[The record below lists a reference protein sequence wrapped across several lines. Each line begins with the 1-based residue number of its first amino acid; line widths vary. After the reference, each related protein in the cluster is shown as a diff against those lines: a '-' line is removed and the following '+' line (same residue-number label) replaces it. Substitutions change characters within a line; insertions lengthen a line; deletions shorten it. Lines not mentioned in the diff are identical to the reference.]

1 MIRTNYIFKFVKN
14 EGNVVDFKMI
24 EGKTSVKVFVLE
36 DDVIRV
42 LFYENEMKLNRT
54 WMIAP
59 GMEDIEKEG
68 RDRLD
73 VSVFSLPKFT
83 FDINDGTSTIET
95 SKMKVVFDLDGMKA
109 TWYAKIGDE
118 EIQFAKDRKTQS
130 YNFEGSLGKGPFHYL
145 ERDLNEQYYGL
156 GEKSGNV
163 EKNGRRYKMMS
174 VDPMGYDA
182 ESTDPLYKHIP
193 FYITRNKETEVS
205 FGIFYDNL
213 STSIFDMG
221 SELDNYHGYYRYYN
235 AEDGDL
241 DYYII
246 LGPEIKNITQRFS
259 WLTGKTIFTPKWSI
273 GYSGSTM
280 SYTDAPDAQD
290 QLQKFVNDCKEYDV
304 PCESF
309 QLSSG
314 YTSIGDK
321 RYVFNWNKD
330 KFPTPEDMAKR
341 FHENGLKLCANI
353 KPALLI
359 DHPMYKELE
368 ENKMFIQDRNGQ
380 VTETAQFWDQLGAYV
395 DFTNPKSFDWWKA
408 QVTEKLLKYGID
420 STWNDNNEYE
430 IWDGQAK
437 ANGFGKEINI
447 AQIRPLQS
455 LLMMKASYE
464 AQKEFNPSIRPYLI
478 SRSGCP
484 GMQRYVQTWSG
495 DNRTSYK
502 TIKYNIKMGIGLSLS
517 GVYNIGH
524 DVGGFS
530 GPAPEPEMFVRWV
543 QNGVFHPRFTI
554 HSWNDDHTVNV
565 PWMYPEMTQ
574 HIREMIKF
582 RSRITPYIYN
592 LVYRAHEYYEPMI
605 RPTFYNYEKDKKTF
619 EECDDFMLG
628 DDMLVAS
635 VVEPGQF
642 NRKVYLPKN
651 EDGWYDYHTGL
662 WFEGGQKITI
672 PAPIDYA
679 PLLIKAGAIIPVN
692 DAKITFE
699 TKSKDERGFMLFPT
713 KGTGESEYSLYED
726 DGLTN
731 DYKKGICTFV
741 KLKMKSTESKIEI
754 HISAEGN
761 YKIPYTEVRI
771 YLPKTEIRQ
780 IVVNGECIEKN
791 DLNVY
796 SADINKME

>member
-1 MIRTNYIFKFVKN
+1 MIRKNYIFKFVKN
-14 EGNVVDFKMI
+14 ENNVINFKMVD
-24 EGKTSVKVFVLE
+24 GQTVVKIFVLE
-36 DDVIRV
+36 NDIIRV
-42 LFYENEMKLNRT
+42 LFYENELKLNRT
-54 WMIAP
+54 WLVAP
-59 GMEDIEKEG
+59 GMEDINKEG

-73 VSVFSLPKFT
+73 VSVFSLPPFT
-83 FDINDGTSTIET
+83 FTTNNVTSTIET
-95 SKMKVVFDLDGMKA
+95 SKMKVVFNLDGMKA

-130 YNFEGSLGKGPFHYL
+130 YSFEGSLGKGPFHYL
-145 ERDLNEQYYGL
+145 ERNVNEQYYGL

-163 EKNGRRYKMMS
+163 EKSGRRYRMMS

-193 FYITRNKETEVS
+193 FYITRNKETAVS

-221 SELDNYHGYYRYYN
+221 NELDNYHGYYRYYN

-290 QLQKFVNDCKEYDV
+290 QLQKFVKDCKEYDI

-321 RYVFNWNKD
+321 RYVFNWNNE
-330 KFPTPEDMAKR
+330 KFPTPQDMANN

-368 ENKMFIQDRNGQ
+368 ENKMFVQNSNGKE
-380 VTETAQFWDQLGAYV
+380 TETAQFWDQLGAYV
-395 DFTNPKSFDWWKA
+395 DFTNSKSFDWWKA
-408 QVTEKLLKYGID
+408 QVTDKLLKYGID

-437 ANGFGKEINI
+437 AAGFGKEINI

-530 GPAPEPEMFVRWV
+530 GPAPDPEMFVRWV

-554 HSWNDDHTVNV
+554 HSWNDDQTVNV
-565 PWMYPEMTQ
+565 PWMYPEMTH

-582 RSRITPYIYN
+582 RNRITPYIYN

-605 RPTFYNYEKDKKTF
+605 RPTFYNYENDKKTF

-628 DDMLVAS
+628 DDMLIAS
-635 VVEPGQF
+635 VVEPGQV

-651 EDGWYDYHTGL
+651 GDGWYDYNTGL
-662 WFEGGQKITI
+662 WFEGEQEITI
-672 PAPIDYA
+672 PAPIDYS
-679 PLLIKAGAIIPVN
+679 PLLIKAGAIIPIN
-692 DAKITFE
+692 DAEITFE

-713 KGTGESEYSLYED
+713 MGSGENEYSLYED
-726 DGLTN
+726 DGITN

-741 KLKMKSTESKIEI
+741 KLKMQSTENKIEI
-754 HISAEGN
+754 NISTKGN
-761 YKIPYTEVRI
+761 YQLSYTAVRI
-771 YLPKTEIRQ
+771 YLPKSEVRQ
-780 IVVNGECIEKN
+780 IVVNNKYVDKN
-791 DLNVY
+791 NNNVY
-796 SADINKME
+796 SVEIK

>member
-1 MIRTNYIFKFVKN
+1 MIRKNYFFKFVKN
-14 EGNVVDFKMI
+14 EDNVVDFKMV
-24 EGKTSVKVFVLE
+24 EGETSVKIFVLE

-42 LFYENEMKLNRT
+42 LFYENELKLNRT
-54 WMIAP
+54 WLVAP
-59 GMEDIEKEG
+59 GMDDIEKEG

-73 VSVFSLPKFT
+73 ISVFSVPQFIFT
-83 FDINDGTSTIET
+83 TNNVTSTIET
-95 SKMKVVFDLDGMKA
+95 SKMKVVFNLDGMKA
-109 TWYAKIGDE
+109 TWYAKKGDE

-145 ERDLNEQYYGL
+145 ERNLNEQYYGL
-156 GEKSGNV
+156 GEKSGKV

-182 ESTDPLYKHIP
+182 ETTDPLYKHIP

-221 SELDNYHGYYRYYN
+221 NELDNYHGYYRYYN

-290 QLQKFVNDCKEYDV
+290 QLQNFVKDCKEHDV

-321 RYVFNWNKD
+321 RYVFNWNKE
-330 KFPTPEDMAKR
+330 KFPTPEDMAKN

-368 ENKMFIQDRNGQ
+368 EKRMFVQDKNGQ
-380 VTETAQFWDQLGAYV
+380 ETETAQFWDQLGAYV
-395 DFTNPKSFDWWKA
+395 DFTNPEAFNWWKV

-437 ANGFGKEINI
+437 AAGFGEEINI

-517 GVYNIGH
+517 GVFNIGH
-524 DVGGFS
+524 DIGGFA
-530 GPAPEPEMFVRWV
+530 GPAPDPEMFVRWV

-554 HSWNDDHTVNV
+554 HSWNDDQTVNE
-565 PWMYPEMTQ
+565 PWMYPEMTH

-592 LVYRAHEYYEPMI
+592 LLYRAHEYYEPMI
-605 RPTFYNYEKDKKTF
+605 RPTFYNYENDKKTF
-619 EECDDFMLG
+619 EDCDDFMLG
-628 DDMLVAS
+628 EDMLVAS
-635 VVEPGQF
+635 VVEAGQF
-642 NRKVYLPKN
+642 ERKVYLPKN
-651 EDGWYDYHTGL
+651 EDGWYDYHTEL
-662 WFEGGQKITI
+662 WFEGGQDIII
-672 PAPIDYA
+672 PAPIDYS

-699 TKSKDERGFMLFPT
+699 TKSKDERGFMLFPA
-713 KGTGESEYSLYED
+713 KKNGKSEYSLYED

-731 DYKKGICTFV
+731 DYKKGVCTFV
-741 KLKMKSTESKIEI
+741 KLKMQTTENEIEI
-754 HISAEGN
+754 NISTEGN
-761 YKIPYTEVRI
+761 YKINYTSVRI
-771 YLPKTEIRQ
+771 YLPKAEIRRL
-780 IVVNGECIEKN
+780 VLNHKCMEKN
-791 DLNVY
+791 NDNVY
-796 SADINKME
+796 SVGMDSK